1 MSRAHFESKPLRWFS
16 IFSPNDS
23 GHLAATH
30 SVTAPWAAV
39 QPRCTSLQNF
49 TFCAIADRLQ
59 SPTARLG
66 CRIVCTTSGFAQKK
80 DARPVGGRGISAFSD
95 VFFFCLGFFQLAS
108 NIRRPLRQDSLHQVG
123 VMPHTAKPSPNWRL
137 QRREKYLHV
146 NATLLPKP
154 LIKAYDKRVTI
165 LDTKNIKRRPA

>member
-59 SPTARLG
+59 STTARLG
-66 CRIVCTTSGFAQKK
+66 YRFVCTTSRFAQKK
-80 DARPVGGRGISAFSD
+80 HTRPVGGRGISAFSD
-95 VFFFCLGFFQLAS
+95 VFFFCLGFFQPVL
-108 NIRRPLRQDSLHQVG
+108 NIRRPPRQDSLHLVR
-123 VMPHTAKPSPNWRL
+123 VIPPRL
-137 QRREKYLHV
+137 SQAQTGACIGGKIYLQAEHEPP
-146 NATLLPKP
+146 PKQ
-154 LIKAYDKRVTI
+154 
-165 LDTKNIKRRPA
+165 